1 MTLREQNILRRAE
14 MCRRA
19 NEYAHDQTRQRR
31 FERRFLSLDCPDEN
45 GDPYD
50 YGDCGRSMRCMM
62 RKLDEPY
69 RDKVRDLRFA
79 ASLDALDGH
88 PELQR
93 TLRVIRRHRWRGRE
107 KIAATLR
114 ISQAAYAKRFS
125 RICKVLGVAL

>member
-45 GDPYD
+45 GNPYD

-69 RDKVRDLRFA
+69 REKVRDLRFA
-79 ASLDALDGH
+79 AALDALDGY

-93 TLRVIRRHRWRGRE
+93 TIRAIRRHRWRGRE

>member
-69 RDKVRDLRFA
+69 REKVRDLRFA
-79 ASLDALDGH
+79 AALDALDGY

-93 TLRVIRRHRWRGRE
+93 TIRAIRRHRWRGRE